1 MVLLKNGS
9 CPCNRCHP
17 PRFLHLWEAHCVCVQ
32 GVVREAVE
40 LLVQMQ
46 RHLFETFVN
55 DSICVQGVVRE
66 AVEELREQIQRHLFE
81 TFVKDCWLHIGSGER
96 GCRIEEL

>member
-1 MVLLKNGS
+1 MIKKRSFSILFFENFPVKQMVLLKNGS

-40 LLVQMQ
+40 LLEQVQ
-46 RHLFETFVN
+46 RHLSMTFVN
-55 DSICVQGVVRE
+55 DCVACRE
-66 AVEELREQIQRHLFE
+66 
-81 TFVKDCWLHIGSGER
+81 
-96 GCRIEEL
+96 